1 MNNNNYIEKTI
12 NKKNSNS
19 FIKIITIKSL
29 KEEIDNFKPKTFKYF
44 LDKGLNPT
52 SDPKSTITL
61 ITKSRSTKQ
70 DQIKYYSFIY
80 KDISENDIPFYHS
93 GLPDGFSL
101 FCTQNEYMQVLSHIN
116 SDEYK
121 KQLQRKKEKELEI
134 QILKTEPEPN
144 KKEFLC
150 QICRARFDNYLEH
163 INSNLHEKNKGKY
176 NNSFKRIKSTFKR
189 ISDSYKKDNNNNIS
203 LIKNQIII
211 SDNTLI
217 GTTKEESF
225 SLIDEN
231 KIVNI
236 TKKKDLKKINEMDNE
251 GSVEKN
257 KEFTMKEI
265 LNILDTIDCKEN
277 KNEKK
282 LGLPKRKKHEKNK
295 YFLTENYIHD
305 LKNITEKIRH
315 YRELINNNK

>member
-1 MNNNNYIEKTI
+1 M
-12 NKKNSNS
+12 
-19 FIKIITIKSL
+19 
-29 KEEIDNFKPKTFKYF
+29 
-44 LDKGLNPT
+44 DKGLNPT

-93 GLPDGFSL
+93 GIPDGFSI

-116 SDEYK
+116 TEEYK
-121 KQLQRKKEKELEI
+121 KQLQRKKEKELEN

-176 NNSFKRIKSTFKR
+176 YNSFKRIKSTFKR
-189 ISDSYKKDNNNNIS
+189 ISDFYNKDKNNIIS
-203 LIKNQIII
+203 LIKNQNQIII

-217 GTTKEESF
+217 ATTKEESF

-231 KIVNI
+231 KIVII
-236 TKKKDLKKINEMDNE
+236 TKEKDLKKINEMDNE
-251 GSVEKN
+251 GSMEKN
-257 KEFTMKEI
+257 KEFTMREI

-277 KNEKK
+277 KSEKQI
-282 LGLPKRKKHEKNK
+282 GLPKRKKHEINKN
-295 YFLTENYIHD
+295 FLTENYIHD
-305 LKNITEKIRH
+305 LKKITGKIRH